1 MPLRPQLFAQL
12 PHELMHP
19 SEVLPNYDEL
29 HVPFCVSGHLVTQAG
44 NATCAVEGH
53 GWQSRREVSVHLQAL
68 LEN

>member
-1 MPLRPQLFAQL
+1 
-12 PHELMHP
+12 MHP